1 MDEKKDIGYIPQEWS
16 QKPGNSVGNENGN
29 QNNGSADNEMRSGL
43 MNNGEENSLRTDCGH
58 PEYSTPGLSEKS
70 PSGCENAYETKNNG
84 NIPQPQEDP
93 QNSEKLK
100 NFINALLDENQ
111 EKLKNWLKDEIRS
124 TKEEL
129 TNIQNERF
137 RQFKDGITKLKD
149 GLQSVIN
156 EELTTVR
163 TGIGELEK
171 SIVNQKSELGDGL
184 REEIQ
189 SVKQDFETV
198 KTVVTELKNE
208 VQRVKEDLT
217 NVQKSVVEAVKKDSE
232 TQNETFKQFGQSIDG
247 LKNSI
252 ENQQRELK
260 DKYEKENE
268 SLREKITGLE
278 KGLKDAQNDIDKR
291 KTEIG
296 NLSEDLETEKQN
308 GLKKQQTIDNL
319 NEELETEKQ
328 NGQKKIR
335 DLTVESDKFKKHYTS
350 LEIHELEDAYNEFKN
365 LNTKTKSTIDA
376 LFPQPSFIGFISAGM
391 RLSNISSLWEMA
403 KRNIFNNNL
412 EDIEKLN
419 KIFRILITVYNRG
432 LKERQFELI
441 CPEIGSKYDSSTS
454 AIKEMKSSGTVKEVL
469 LIGYK
474 NTADQNVHKAIIS
487 VNE

>member
-137 RQFKDGITKLKD
+137 RQFEDGIT
-149 GLQSVIN
+149 
-156 EELTTVR
+156 ELR
-163 TGIGELEK
+163 DE
-171 SIVNQKSELGDGL
+171 L

-189 SVKQDFETV
+189 SVKGNLNTCFTTQKDTLSGIFEEKIGQLKSDINSKLETHVKDKLDVGFQSVKQDLETV
-198 KTVVTELKNE
+198 KTVVTELKNNSTE
-208 VQRVKEDLT
+208 
-217 NVQKSVVEAVKKDSE
+217 
-232 TQNETFKQFGQSIDG
+232 QNGMFKQFGESINA

-260 DKYEKENE
+260 EKYEQENK
-268 SLREKITGLE
+268 SLKEKITELE
-278 KGLKDAQNDIDKR
+278 NNIDKM
-291 KTEIG
+291 KTEIA
-296 NLSEDLETEKQN
+296 
-308 GLKKQQTIDNL
+308 NL
-319 NEELETEKQ
+319 NEELKTEKQKGQENQQTIGNLNEELKTVKQ
-328 NGQKKIR
+328 NGQKEI
-335 DLTVESDKFKKHYTS
+335 DGLTVKLEHYNS

-365 LNTKTKSTIDA
+365 LNTKTKSTIGA

>member
-58 PEYSTPGLSEKS
+58 PEYSTPGLPEKS
-70 PSGCENAYETKNNG
+70 PSGCENANETKNNG
-84 NIPQPQEDP
+84 NIPQSQEDP
-93 QNSEKLK
+93 QKSEKLK
-100 NFINALLDENQ
+100 NVINALFDENQ
-111 EKLKNWLKDEIRS
+111 TKLKEWLKDEIRS

-137 RQFKDGITKLKD
+137 RQFKDGITELKD
-149 GLQSVIN
+149 
-156 EELTTVR
+156 E
-163 TGIGELEK
+163 
-171 SIVNQKSELGDGL
+171 L

-189 SVKQDFETV
+189 SVKRDLNTCFITQKDGLLGIEEKIEQLNSDINSKLETYVKDKLDVGFQSVKQDSETV

-217 NVQKSVVEAVKKDSE
+217 NVQKSVVEAVKKYSE
-232 TQNETFKQFGQSIDG
+232 TQNETFKQFGESINA
-247 LKNSI
+247 LTNSI

-260 DKYEKENE
+260 DKYEQENNF
-268 SLREKITGLE
+268 LKEKITRLE
-278 KGLKDAQNDIDKR
+278 N
-291 KTEIG
+291 
-296 NLSEDLETEKQN
+296 
-308 GLKKQQTIDNL
+308 
-319 NEELETEKQ
+319 ELETEWNKGQEKQ
-328 NGQKKIR
+328 RTIA
-335 DLTVESDKFKKHYTS
+335 DLTGKLDNFEKHYTS